1 MYYSFDDI
9 IFKDYLDNSLL
20 REWILNNRYA
30 DDGVFKFFLWM
41 FIFAAFF
48 LFTILSS
55 WTFLHYKSKKIRASH
70 GLLNFGVIIG
80 GISVFFFSSII
91 WNLVLVPDY
100 SIDPSYY
107 RTLLTGYSYVQ
118 LTIALAMIFNNRRLV
133 SILLYVVYASPFIII
148 GPVIVNNLNN
158 INVRYDKELF
168 VLFTFLVILLFVV
181 ILQLCGFLTRQDEKS
196 NIIRFV
202 TILVLFSLLNNSTK
216 ISLPFVFDDNIKIRQ
231 LLQQIWSVATLIVDL
246 FVWFVLML
254 YICQFFANN
263 NDESYQERDLDLIEV
278 LMLQQLNRNLTLNN
292 PSKEEINPNNWKL
305 KMLN

>member
-9 IFKDYLDNSLL
+9 LFKDYLDNSFL

-30 DDGVFKFFLWM
+30 ADGVFKFFLWM
-41 FIFAAFF
+41 FIFSAFF

-55 WTFLHYKSKKIRASH
+55 WTFLHYKSKKISARH
-70 GLLNFGVIIG
+70 GLLNFMVIVG

-91 WNLVLVPDY
+91 WNLVLVPDL
-100 SIDPSYY
+100 SIDLSYY

-118 LTIALAMIFNNRRLV
+118 LTITLGMIVNNRRLV

-158 INVRYDKELF
+158 INRYDKDLF
-168 VLFTFLVILLFVV
+168 ILFTCLVILLFVV

-202 TILVLFSLLNNSTK
+202 TILVLFSLLNSSTK
-216 ISLPFVFDDNIKIRQ
+216 ISLPFVLDDNIKIRQ
-231 LLQQIWSVATLIVDL
+231 LLHQAWSVATVIADL

-254 YICQFFANN
+254 YLCQLFANEHN
-263 NDESYQERDLDLIEV
+263 AIYQEDDLDLIEV
-278 LMLQQLNRNLTLNN
+278 LMLQELNRNLTLNN
-292 PSKEEINPNNWKL
+292 HSKEEINPNNWKL

>member
-1 MYYSFDDI
+1 MAKNHYTDE
-9 IFKDYLDNSLL
+9 FKQQIVGL
-20 REWILNNRYA
+20 
-30 DDGVFKFFLWM
+30 
-41 FIFAAFF
+41 
-48 LFTILSS
+48 
-55 WTFLHYKSKKIRASH
+55 YKSGKTSGQLSNDYQI
-70 GLLNFGVIIG
+70 
-80 GISVFFFSSII
+80 
-91 WNLVLVPDY
+91 VLVPDY

-168 VLFTFLVILLFVV
+168 VLFTFL
-181 ILQLCGFLTRQDEKS
+181 
-196 NIIRFV
+196 
-202 TILVLFSLLNNSTK
+202 
-216 ISLPFVFDDNIKIRQ
+216 
-231 LLQQIWSVATLIVDL
+231 
-246 FVWFVLML
+246 
-254 YICQFFANN
+254 FFANN